1 MKKFLVIV
9 VIGLLFSNISYGK
22 ISNAYYEELY
32 DSCMIEATKGDLGYS
47 MAKDYCKCGADHFD
61 NNYNDKSLIAINNLK
76 EMSRKTL
83 IMVSKS
89 STSSFVNS
97 ISIFLPV
104 LILVKVYFT
113 FEV

>member
-9 VIGLLFSNISYGK
+9 FIGLLFSNISYGK

-61 NNYNDKSLIAINNLK
+61 NNYNDKSLIALVEDESEAAYNDVLSFIIAK
-76 EMSRKTL
+76 CKRKVGL
-83 IMVSKS
+83 
-89 STSSFVNS
+89 
-97 ISIFLPV
+97 
-104 LILVKVYFT
+104 
-113 FEV
+113 E

>member
-9 VIGLLFSNISYGK
+9 FIGLLFSNISYGK

-61 NNYNDKSLIAINNLK
+61 NNYNDKSLIALAEDESEAAYNDVLSFIIAK
-76 EMSRKTL
+76 CKRKVGL
-83 IMVSKS
+83 
-89 STSSFVNS
+89 
-97 ISIFLPV
+97 
-104 LILVKVYFT
+104 
-113 FEV
+113 E